1 MRALRR
7 NKEADMT
14 PWFEEL
20 DYRRTAMGELIL
32 QRRRVA
38 ALVDAESYEVKLNG
52 EYLMSSLF
60 HEAEVALADLA
71 LRRLDGTQWSV
82 VVGGLGLGFTAA
94 TVLKYAQVRRLVV
107 VEALEPVIDWHRQ
120 GLVPNGQIL
129 SADPRCEYRH
139 ADFFALT
146 KGHGFDPAAHGSR
159 FDAVLLDIDH
169 TPDHVLAPSHAEFYT
184 DTGLQCLARFLQP
197 DGIFALWSNDPPS
210 PRFLSVLTRVFGHA
224 EAHLVQ
230 FDNPFQNATS
240 ANSIYLAGRSCRS
253 ASEAWCCGYGV
264 RAPACDSR
272 PPVSRWPPRA
282 GGGIQPAFR

>member
-7 NKEADMT
+7 NAEVGMT

-20 DYRRTAMGELIL
+20 DYRRTPMGDLIL
-32 QRRRVA
+32 QRRRIA
-38 ALVDAESYEVKLNG
+38 ALGDAEAYEVKLND

-60 HEAEVALADLA
+60 HEAEVALADFA
-71 LRRLDGTQWSV
+71 LRRLEGSQWSV
-82 VVGGLGLGFTAA
+82 AVGGLGLGFTAA
-94 TVLKYAQVRRLVV
+94 AVLKYTQVRRLVV

-120 GLVPNGQIL
+120 GLVPNGRTL
-129 SADPRCEYRH
+129 SDDPRCEYRH

-146 KGHGFDPAAHGSR
+146 KGNGFDPNAPGSR

-184 DTGLQCLARFLQP
+184 DAGLQRLARLLQP

-224 EAHLVQ
+224 EGHLIQ
-230 FDNPFQNATS
+230 FDNPLQNATS
-240 ANSIYLAGRSCRS
+240 SNGIYLAGRR
-253 ASEAWCCGYGV
+253 AWRKQDHC
-264 RAPACDSR
+264 A
-272 PPVSRWPPRA
+272 
-282 GGGIQPAFR
+282 